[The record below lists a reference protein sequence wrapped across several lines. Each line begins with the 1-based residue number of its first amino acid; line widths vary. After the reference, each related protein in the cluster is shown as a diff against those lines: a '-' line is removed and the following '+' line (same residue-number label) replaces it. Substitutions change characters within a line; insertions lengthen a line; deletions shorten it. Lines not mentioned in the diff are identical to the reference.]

1 MVFGNIVV
9 AFDGSSH
16 AKAAV
21 KKAVE
26 ISQLEENS
34 KITIILISSNHNAQ
48 LAESLNM
55 SGFDPEQFQLSTE
68 YIIAI
73 HDKAIAE
80 ETDKLDRAVSS
91 LVAPVRDKVSLQI
104 VPGNNPSVQIV
115 ETARKLGADVIVM
128 GSRGLGAVRGMLGS
142 VSFAVLRE
150 SEIPVLVVK

>member
-68 YIIAI
+68 DIVAI

-115 ETARKLGADVIVM
+115 ETARKLGADVLVM

>member
-68 YIIAI
+68 DIVAI

-142 VSFAVLRE
+142 VSFAVMRE

>member
-68 YIIAI
+68 DIIAI

>member
-55 SGFDPEQFQLSTE
+55 SGFDPEQFQISTE
-68 YIIAI
+68 DIVAI

>member
-1 MVFGNIVV
+1 MVLGNIVV

-68 YIIAI
+68 DIVAI

-104 VPGNNPSVQIV
+104 VPGNNPSVQFV

>member
-21 KKAVE
+21 KKAVD
-26 ISQLEENS
+26 ISQLEPES
-34 KITIILISSNHNAQ
+34 QITVVVISSNHNAQ

-68 YIIAI
+68 DILAI
-73 HDKAIAE
+73 HDKAIEE
-80 ETDKLDRAVSS
+80 ETAKLDKAVASII
-91 LVAPVRDKVSLQI
+91 APVKDRVALKI

>member
-1 MVFGNIVV
+1 MVFVNIVV

-68 YIIAI
+68 DIIAI

>member
-68 YIIAI
+68 DIVAI